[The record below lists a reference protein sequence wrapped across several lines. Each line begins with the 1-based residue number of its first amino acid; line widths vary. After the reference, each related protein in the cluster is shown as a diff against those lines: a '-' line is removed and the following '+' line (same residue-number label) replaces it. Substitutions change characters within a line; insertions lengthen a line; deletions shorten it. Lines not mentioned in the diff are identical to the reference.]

1 MSTHS
6 EQTMNLICFSTP
18 KKNLSQKGHESIFQS
33 ISRAEYLLLV
43 FGECR
48 YCREK
53 NETKQKM
60 WSGVFPNSK
69 DGWSFLVSMFPISS
83 WLTTDKSRWKPG
95 KIRGNYMKPIQT
107 WCSIFP
113 QNCHRFVSSLILPKM
128 GTKSLAWISAFYLG
142 WRACSHVQEQTLAL
156 PPVLGGVDVQM
167 VILPHQKD
175 EKDTYENV
183 VPMFAPR
190 VIGNSNIPQ
199 CRRHNNEPKSVV
211 FNVRSKSYRQQR
223 QPPVPQI

>member
-1 MSTHS
+1 MDYQRTWC
-6 EQTMNLICFSTP
+6 Q
-18 KKNLSQKGHESIFQS
+18 
-33 ISRAEYLLLV
+33 LLLGPHPKTDMQNQWAFWWAGRV
-43 FGECR
+43 VTCLKSLHTNIYICGDMRVSLFGWV
-48 YCREK
+48 YPQYAHIIPIIDPVT
-53 NETKQKM
+53 NYWDPTK
-60 WSGVFPNSK
+60 
-69 DGWSFLVSMFPISS
+69 GWSPAAAFL
-83 WLTTDKSRWKPG
+83 WK
-95 KIRGNYMKPIQT
+95 K
-107 WCSIFP
+107 
-113 QNCHRFVSSLILPKM
+113 
-128 GTKSLAWISAFYLG
+128 AFYLG

-211 FNVRSKSYRQQR
+211 SMF
-223 QPPVPQI
+223 VPRVIGNSVNPQCRRYNNGPK